1 MRLLLVATGV
11 AVIGYGG
18 WLVLTTVPPHRWLAV
33 VLWLVAGVVVHD
45 AVIAPA
51 SLGVGWALDR
61 WGAATAGRRTARDAI
76 GRGLLLIGSLT
87 LVAVPVLGGWGR
99 RPDNPTLL
107 DRDYVGGWLGVVAL
121 VVLGLGARTLVVLER
136 VSRVSALGSRRTATG
151 GDDGA
156 GAGGGR

>member
-1 MRLLLVATGV
+1 MRRLLVAVGV
-11 AVIGYGG
+11 AAIGYGG
-18 WLVLTTVPPHRWLAV
+18 WLVLTTVPPHRWFAV

-45 AVIAPA
+45 AVIAPV
-51 SLGVGWALDR
+51 SLAAGWALDR
-61 WGAATAGRRTARDAI
+61 WGVASAGRRAARDAI
-76 GRGLLLIGSLT
+76 GTGLLLVGSLT

-121 VVLGLGARTLVVLER
+121 VVVGLGARSLVV
-136 VSRVSALGSRRTATG
+136 LGSRRTAAG
-151 GDDGA
+151 GDHGA